1 MKNVNAYS
9 TYNIVFTR
17 ILGRL
22 VVGNNKDRILTS
34 IKNKEDG
41 LVIEEENNLA
51 ENLHFAHKLTLKSL
65 VHLDSLP
72 SNTDLDPQLE
82 LSMKIDA
89 LMVFLEMKDLVLPR
103 DLHRAIYPSGE
114 RGEQIFD
121 PTGEK
126 FEKIWTG
133 NLLSLLDGLN
143 KIFKSRSEEHVHDC
157 DNCEAMGNC
166 PIKSEV
172 RAMKGEV
179 LNDETILTQTIHI
192 VPPKSSQEIN

>member
-1 MKNVNAYS
+1 
-9 TYNIVFTR
+9 
-17 ILGRL
+17 
-22 VVGNNKDRILTS
+22 
-34 IKNKEDG
+34 
-41 LVIEEENNLA
+41 
-51 ENLHFAHKLTLKSL
+51 
-65 VHLDSLP
+65 LDSLP